1 MAPKKSQASAS
12 SKHTKPAPKSKRDKK
27 TAASAT
33 DDQNTEKKNKE
44 TAAPKQ
50 SKAKATEINT
60 VPATD
65 SDAQK
70 EAKTAKRAKTV
81 QNRTKTDDIG
91 TDRELDVGV
100 DTKQT
105 DESAQKQH
113 GSNSNADASV
123 PEKDAQITAE
133 SKSVSTIAAFFSVE
147 NEQAKTQ
154 PGLAVRILLQMLWA
168 RRR

>member
-1 MAPKKSQASAS
+1 MAPPKSRASAS
-12 SKHTKPAPKSKRDKK
+12 SKETKPAPKSKHDKK

-91 TDRELDVGV
+91 TDRELDER
-100 DTKQT
+100 T

-133 SKSVSTIAAFFSVE
+133 SKSVSTIAAFFS
-147 NEQAKTQ
+147 A
-154 PGLAVRILLQMLWA
+154 
-168 RRR
+168 